1 MLLFILL
8 SATSVCSMAQE
19 PAKPILDL
27 PVNIVEGKTF
37 PNIQF
42 FGGDIEESAMK
53 YSISNNLKPLPLAV
67 NIIGKLL
74 RDNLGDDVVDKY
86 GAAKEFLFFVSA
98 VLATEDKDDKRQ
110 SPIWS
115 NSSPNMFSEKFCR
128 DLDVATNECF
138 ERVLSHVNAAL
149 PKENDTPAPVYSAQ
163 LTING
168 QPAIFPFF
176 QGDTSISVVNTWFQA
191 NKMPLEPADVDNI
204 LNAVRATMIKDQFF
218 TAKLVAEITLNLSG
232 RSHTIRMF
240 QGETIEK
247 VAASFCDYHSLD
259 AATAA
264 KQVEQFL
271 TNGMTEGV
279 VVPVDF
285 ILTLNINQ
293 KLVEVMSYAGDTVQ
307 NIARRLIS
315 QYPLGR
321 GVTETVT
328 TAIMTEIER
337 VKGKIKAPAAPA
349 APAAPET
356 TEKQPMA
363 PAKESVPSQLG
374 NGVYNVMVCQIPIQ
388 IDGSTVV
395 LKAYEGEEV
404 QALVESFIVT
414 KNGQFANQKQQVVDA
429 VLGAARD
436 QQPTP
441 TVVQT
446 TIPNVQIQAAVNGDV
461 VIYENDSF
469 NNVVRRYTYAFGLSY
484 EEGVALEMFVK
495 EHFAKSQQAANTAE
509 TAETEETA
517 ETAETVAEESNALE
531 TFWNVWIPENWA
543 ALVLSMSLT
552 EQVSTKAST
561 GQSVFVATVIV
572 AVLVIARMLH
582 NPAAS
587 EAAPAETT
595 KDVPLVATKTTEE
608 TSDKKVSTKK
618 KSKKRAKSVGKK
630 K

>member
-1 MLLFILL
+1 MRTILL
-8 SATSVCSMAQE
+8 LGLVNMCCADVH
-19 PAKPILDL
+19 INL
-27 PVNIVEGKTF
+27 PHSGVV
-37 PNIQF
+37 
-42 FGGDIEESAMK
+42 
-53 YSISNNLKPLPLAV
+53 LPLACQSDTTRAV
-67 NIIGKLL
+67 PSVTSFDVSVTLGGQELTADIQIG
-74 RDNLGDDVVDKY
+74 DTGNS
-86 GAAKEFLFFVSA
+86 AATVFLSQNQHLFA
-98 VLATEDKDDKRQ
+98 QDDKEAFKQ
-110 SPIWS
+110 AEEALTSHMHTQIMKA
-115 NSSPNMFSEKFCR
+115 NHAKAKADQAEEAAEQQEK
-128 DLDVATNECF
+128 A
-138 ERVLSHVNAAL
+138 
-149 PKENDTPAPVYSAQ
+149 
-163 LTING
+163 
-168 QPAIFPFF
+168 
-176 QGDTSISVVNTWFQA
+176 
-191 NKMPLEPADVDNI
+191 
-204 LNAVRATMIKDQFF
+204 
-218 TAKLVAEITLNLSG
+218 
-232 RSHTIRMF
+232 
-240 QGETIEK
+240 
-247 VAASFCDYHSLD
+247 
-259 AATAA
+259 AA
-264 KQVEQFL
+264 KQQE
-271 TNGMTEGV
+271 
-279 VVPVDF
+279 
-285 ILTLNINQ
+285 
-293 KLVEVMSYAGDTVQ
+293 
-307 NIARRLIS
+307 
-315 QYPLGR
+315 
-321 GVTETVT
+321 
-328 TAIMTEIER
+328 
-337 VKGKIKAPAAPA
+337 KAA
-349 APAAPET
+349 
-356 TEKQPMA
+356 
-363 PAKESVPSQLG
+363 
-374 NGVYNVMVCQIPIQ
+374 VYNVMVCQIPIQ

-552 EQVSTKAST
+552 EQVSTNAST